1 MKPQTI
7 IQEVL
12 LFTDTSFAKREL
24 CEWDETNRKEPK
36 SSVADQLEN
45 ACWSG
50 WLFEMFPDLF
60 NRSHRKNICIWKVN
74 QAHQFIH
81 VELGNIPASPEHATS
96 IDPYFFLPLVVYHN

>member
-7 IQEVL
+7 IQEIL

-24 CEWDETNRKEPK
+24 CEWDETGRKEAK

-50 WLFEMFPDLF
+50 LLFEMFPDIL
-60 NRSHRKNICIWKVN
+60 NQHDRKIMCVWKVN
-74 QAHQFIH
+74 QAEQFIH
-81 VELGNIPASPEHATS
+81 VELGSSSVSPEHKTS
-96 IDPYFFLPLVVYHN
+96 IDPYFFLPLVIYQN

>member
-7 IQEVL
+7 IQEIL

-24 CEWDETNRKEPK
+24 CEWDETARKEAR

-50 WLFEMFPDLF
+50 LLFEMFPDILSK
-60 NRSHRKNICIWKVN
+60 NDRKNMCIWKVN
-74 QAHQFIH
+74 QAEQFIH
-81 VELGNIPASPEHATS
+81 VELGSVPASPEYETS
-96 IDPYFFLPLVVYHN
+96 IDPYFFLPVVIYHN